1 MKMAIIEKAREL
13 GEELQKDE
21 RFIAFA
27 KAKLAMDNDA
37 DMQEKI
43 GKFNVTRMNLEQES
57 EKEERNEEKIKELNE
72 ELRGTYAA
80 IMQSKTMLDYN
91 TAKAEMDTM
100 INDINSIIMQ
110 CVDGADPK
118 TVEPQTHSCSGSC
131 ESCGGCH

>member
-1 MKMAIIEKAREL
+1 MAIIEKAREL

-100 INDINSIIMQ
+100 INDINSVIMQ

>member
-1 MKMAIIEKAREL
+1 MAIIEKARQL

-37 DMQEKI
+37 DIQEKI
-43 GKFNVTRMNLEQES
+43 GQFNVTRMNLEQES
-57 EKEERNEEKIKELNE
+57 EKEERDEDKIKELNE
-72 ELRGTYAA
+72 SLRATYSA

-118 TVEPQTHSCSGSC
+118 TVEPEVHSCSGSC

>member
-1 MKMAIIEKAREL
+1 MAIIEKAREL

-118 TVEPQTHSCSGSC
+118 TVEAQTHSCSGSC

>member
-1 MKMAIIEKAREL
+1 MAIIEKAREL

>member
-1 MKMAIIEKAREL
+1 MAIIEKAREL

-37 DMQEKI
+37 DIQEKI
-43 GKFNVTRMNLEQES
+43 GQFNVTRMNLEQES
-57 EKEERNEEKIKELNE
+57 EKEERDEEKIKELNQA
-72 ELRGTYAA
+72 LRDTYSA

-118 TVEPQTHSCSGSC
+118 TVEPEVHSCSGSC

>member
-1 MKMAIIEKAREL
+1 MAIIEKAREL

-43 GKFNVTRMNLEQES
+43 GQFNVTRMNLEQES
-57 EKEERNEEKIKELNE
+57 EKEERDEEKIKELNQA
-72 ELRGTYAA
+72 LRDTYSA

-118 TVEPQTHSCSGSC
+118 TVEPEVHSCSGSC